1 MREIP
6 FWKEGK
12 RFLREIFKSLAII
25 CHQPDRI
32 ECAFFLGHRCIL
44 ERQIF
49 LIWCKAFIEDSRQ
62 IVPDSWAPWQLG
74 PPDSW
79 APGQLA
85 PGPLGPGQL
94 GPGQL
99 GPWTVV
105 PCDSWAQFLKL
116 VYNSTFLILSWFLC
130 HICPGPNLPRAP
142 AFNTALELI
151 SPKL

>member
-1 MREIP
+1 MHFHELFKIFFKYIVNIWQFKFVREIP

-62 IVPDSWAPWQLG
+62 IVPDSWAP
-74 PPDSW
+74 
-79 APGQLA
+79 
-85 PGPLGPGQL
+85 
-94 GPGQL
+94 GQL